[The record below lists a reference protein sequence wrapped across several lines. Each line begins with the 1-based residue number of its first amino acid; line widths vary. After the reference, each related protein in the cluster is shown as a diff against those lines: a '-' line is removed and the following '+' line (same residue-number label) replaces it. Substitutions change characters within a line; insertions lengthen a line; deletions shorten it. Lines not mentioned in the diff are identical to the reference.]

1 MAINVNIK
9 EYEKFFVTWE
19 YTDFFDV
26 GVPDPTPEMIAQ
38 SKRQI
43 ETNDSSSSI
52 DDLTEFEEDLL
63 VQAKEFGLP
72 ILQKLQN
79 FS

>member
-19 YTDFFDV
+19 DTDIFDV